1 MKLTKDGQIDYESN
15 VVFEGQDAQISPE
28 DMHKLWDLLQD
39 PYKNSIGAVVREY
52 VSNSFDAHSEAD
64 FIKNNSFEDIRK
76 EYSIYK
82 TVDDAELSDL
92 QTRLQVYDND
102 AVNVTIGKDDTG
114 HFWSTEDVGVGLSPA
129 RVKDVFCN
137 YLKSTKEDTNN
148 LIGAFGIGSK
158 SGLSYNDVFF
168 IRSRYNG
175 MEYQYMLRKGE
186 KAPRLDKVFE
196 NPTTERNGTE
206 IKIYFKDEHN
216 DRPRFREE
224 CASQLA
230 YFDNV
235 YFNDCNVDNDYVV
248 IKGDNW
254 LMSSN
259 AIPFTG
265 LHMCLGKV
273 AYPID
278 WNTLK
283 IYPVFLP
290 VALKFEIGEIDII
303 QTREDVK
310 YTPKTKAT
318 IIQKIE
324 ALKLE
329 LQTKWKAENNY
340 QTTDLLDYLKNKD
353 QEPSLEYT
361 VGGHSFKL
369 DLPLLYSESE
379 YSGRNEYK
387 KYFPTYEF
395 TPFVN
400 AGIDP
405 DTSYSRIFFEYHCK
419 SYINSS
425 GLKHGER
432 HIQEILTR
440 DMTVYRISEDH
451 ITRKSKYVYSLEE
464 EDVLLIRKNMRDVK
478 LKNYVKYLRLDWDD
492 RDNWRDKI
500 KVFQKEVQKCV
511 VANTKS
517 YNKVVVDPQWIKDNY
532 SVKRKMDNTKFN
544 GYTFDGDTS
553 YNGKWET
560 AKYIK
565 GSLDR
570 LTRTLFV
577 VGVKEQKEE
586 LKYIAEMQSFKTPK
600 MSFSRHKGFMRTIY
614 AANSNL
620 QYFEDI
626 KNLVTVGNFKETKP
640 FIRQMTAYHLRRNP
654 KYDIL
659 KALLESSS
667 NIQWADI
674 HPKLPGA
681 IITLRQY
688 VDRNNIEAEF
698 SYGGR
703 KDWLE
708 SCYEYA
714 KEHDVFE
721 KPIIAVLDFLYE
733 YFKDIPL
740 IHCLDWSGE
749 IVTEEIAR
757 AIYRYNKGVPI
768 NKKKKLH
775 LHYYINLNGEE
786 VSWLSEEDRNKLMY
800 VKELN

>member
-1 MKLTKDGQIDYESN
+1 MKLTKDGQIDYSSN
-15 VVFEGQDAQISPE
+15 AVFEGHDAQISPD

-82 TVDDAELSDL
+82 TVDDTELSDL
-92 QTRLQVYDND
+92 QSRLQVYDND
-102 AVNVTIGKDDTG
+102 AVAVTIGKDDTG
-114 HFWSTEDVGVGLSPA
+114 HFWSTEDVGVGLSPS

-175 MEYQYMLRKGE
+175 IEYQYMLRKGE
-186 KAPRLDKVFE
+186 TAPRLDKVFE

-206 IKIYFKDEHN
+206 IKIYFKDGDA
-216 DRPRFREE
+216 DRLRFQQE

-235 YFNDCNVDNDYVV
+235 YFNNCLVKNDYVI

-259 AIPFTG
+259 SIPFSG

-283 IYPVFLP
+283 IASVFLP
-290 VALKFEIGEIDII
+290 VALKFEIGELDII

-310 YTPKTKAT
+310 YTPKTKAA

-324 ALKLE
+324 DLKLE
-329 LQTKWKAENNY
+329 LQNKWKVENNY
-340 QTTDLLDYLKNKD
+340 QTTDLLEYLKNKD

-361 VGGHSFKL
+361 VEGHSFKL

-395 TPFVN
+395 TPFIN
-400 AGIDP
+400 AGINP
-405 DTSYSRIFFEYHCK
+405 DTTLGRIFFEYHCR

-425 GLKHGER
+425 GLKHGETG
-432 HIQEILTR
+432 IEGILTR
-440 DMTVYRISEDH
+440 DRVVYRISEDH
-451 ITRKSKYVYSLEE
+451 ATRKSKYIYSLEN
-464 EDVLLIRKNMRDVK
+464 EDVLLIRKNKKDVR
-478 LKNYVKYLRLDWDD
+478 LKNYVKYLKLDWDE
-492 RDNWRDKI
+492 RDTWRDKI

-517 YNKVVVDPQWIKDNY
+517 YNKVIIDPQWIKDNY

-544 GYTFDGDTS
+544 GYTFDISAS
-553 YNGKWET
+553 YSGKWET
-560 AKYIK
+560 TKYIK
-565 GSLDR
+565 GNLDR
-570 LTRTLFV
+570 FTRTLFV
-577 VGVKEQKEE
+577 VGTKEQKDE
-586 LKYIAEMQSFKTPK
+586 LSYIAAMQSYNKSK
-600 MSFSRHKGFMRTIY
+600 LEFSSSRGFMRVIY
-614 AANSNL
+614 AANNNL

-626 KNLVTVGNFKETKP
+626 KNLVTVGNFKETRP
-640 FIRQMTAYHLRRNP
+640 FVRQMTAYHLRRNP

-659 KALLESSS
+659 KNLLESSH
-667 NIQWADI
+667 QVKWAEI
-674 HPKLPGA
+674 HPKLPTA
-681 IITLRQY
+681 IKALRDYIQY
-688 VDRNNIEAEF
+688 NNIEGEF
-698 SYGGR
+698 QYGVR
-703 KDWLE
+703 KEWLD

-721 KPIIAVLDFLYE
+721 KPIITLVAF
-733 YFKDIPL
+733 I
-740 IHCLDWSGE
+740 I
-749 IVTEEIAR
+749 I
-757 AIYRYNKGVPI
+757 
-768 NKKKKLH
+768 
-775 LHYYINLNGEE
+775 
-786 VSWLSEEDRNKLMY
+786 
-800 VKELN
+800 